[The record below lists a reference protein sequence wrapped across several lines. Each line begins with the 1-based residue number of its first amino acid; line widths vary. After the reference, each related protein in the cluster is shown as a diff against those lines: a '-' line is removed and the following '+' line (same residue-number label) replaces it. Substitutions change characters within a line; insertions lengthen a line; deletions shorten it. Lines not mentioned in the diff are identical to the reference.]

1 MLEVIF
7 SSTSLNFFN
16 SDQENCIETLFLLP
30 LFRCTMSIRKSIK
43 RSFQKLL
50 SKPFSYFFRGKIPEK
65 YFQRNYYLPIRL
77 NERETNTLAAC
88 LLLSSSVHLLLL
100 HFIFLFLPQT
110 EDNREERVLR
120 LGDLIKA
127 NEQAA
132 RRSTN
137 EGRDDAQ
144 REENE
149 AYLHAARK
157 RHGRS
162 VIAQ

>member
-1 MLEVIF
+1 M
-7 SSTSLNFFN
+7 
-16 SDQENCIETLFLLP
+16 
-30 LFRCTMSIRKSIK
+30 
-43 RSFQKLL
+43 
-50 SKPFSYFFRGKIPEK
+50 PEK
-65 YFQRNYYLPIRL
+65 YFQRNYYLPIHL
-77 NERETNTLAAC
+77 NERETNTLAPC

-149 AYLHAARK
+149 AYLHAATR
-157 RHGRS
+157 
-162 VIAQ
+162 